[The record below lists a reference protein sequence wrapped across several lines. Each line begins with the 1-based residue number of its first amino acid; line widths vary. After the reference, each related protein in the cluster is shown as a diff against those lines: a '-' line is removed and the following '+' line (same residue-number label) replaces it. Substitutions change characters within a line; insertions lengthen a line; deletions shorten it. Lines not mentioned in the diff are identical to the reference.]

1 MIFLSTF
8 KISKDIL
15 KTRWDILY
23 NWIYWRVLNLLSAN
37 KVLDIRN
44 IFLYNFCNGIYIFL
58 TCIVFLFPWKIA
70 EQLFFA
76 DVLYRAWFT
85 LCIHDC
91 EEVNLVSRWK
101 AKVGGI
107 ESTSY
112 HLIACF
118 ILASFLFMNHNRRL
132 RKLWEMEL
140 CSMYHFSIEN

>member
-15 KTRWDILY
+15 KTLWDILY

-44 IFLYNFCNGIYIFL
+44 TFLYNFCNDIYIFL

-76 DVLYRAWFT
+76 DVSYRAWFT
-85 LCIHDC
+85 FLSSYIYMTARKIISYQD
-91 EEVNLVSRWK
+91 EKQKLEVLKVHHITWLLV
-101 AKVGGI
+101 
-107 ESTSY
+107 
-112 HLIACF
+112 
-118 ILASFLFMNHNRRL
+118 LFWR
-132 RKLWEMEL
+132 
-140 CSMYHFSIEN
+140 HFHSWIVTEG

>member
-37 KVLDIRN
+37 KVLNIRN
-44 IFLYNFCNGIYIFL
+44 IFLPNFCKDIWIFL
-58 TCIVFLFPWKIA
+58 ACIVFSFPWKIA

-85 LCIHDC
+85 LLSSYIHDC

-107 ESTSY
+107 ESTSN

-118 ILASFLFMNHNRRL
+118 ILASFLFMNYNRSQIWQTTR
-132 RKLWEMEL
+132 
-140 CSMYHFSIEN
+140 FV